1 MSFLFLRYVGQW
13 FHTTGNGFAKAGL
26 RSWKLSINSFP
37 SKNHFRFFKI
47 TKNKKTK
54 WFFATNNDETFNARE
69 IHPRFCKTDVMWCG
83 NFSAYFQQ
91 SDSVSSPLFSK
102 ILKIQ
107 REICKNQSDE
117 IFRALNFKNFFGK
130 FLRASFFQRFYFQE
144 VVFQAEFYS
153 AAWYS
158 SVSFFSRRVSVSDL
172 VSEIS
177 FFKSSPHFI

>member
-1 MSFLFLRYVGQW
+1 
-13 FHTTGNGFAKAGL
+13 
-26 RSWKLSINSFP
+26 
-37 SKNHFRFFKI
+37 
-47 TKNKKTK
+47 
-54 WFFATNNDETFNARE
+54 
-69 IHPRFCKTDVMWCG
+69 MWCG

-107 REICKNQSDE
+107 REICRNQSDE

-130 FLRASFFQRFYFQE
+130 LLRASFFQRFYFQE

-158 SVSFFSRRVSVSDL
+158 SVSFFSRRVSVSDV

-177 FFKSSPHFI
+177 FFKSSPQCIQSVKQKMNSDHIFKHISVWIQFLFNHSKSWNSFRSVIFGAISHNGSRLGDVADF